1 MPVRAMRA
9 YVARRG
15 QERTKMS
22 RKRRRTESLVRRRET
37 EDIITPMYMSWEG
50 LVGGGEGEMGW
61 GYLEE
66 GLDLVE
72 GEVGYVL
79 AEAVADV

>member
-1 MPVRAMRA
+1 
-9 YVARRG
+9 
-15 QERTKMS
+15 
-22 RKRRRTESLVRRRET
+22 
-37 EDIITPMYMSWEG
+37 MSWEG